1 VSGIFKLTGKI
12 QYKKNVINPSLQEAD
27 KFAIN
32 EPVSEQAIPFSSV
45 RLN

>member
-1 VSGIFKLTGKI
+1 MSGIFQLTGQI

-32 EPVSEQAIPFSSV
+32 EPVSEQVIPFSSV
-45 RLN
+45 RLK